1 MKLGRLGG
9 PISLRGPSPMLRIR
23 VKIPVDLKILPFIPW
38 CLEAPHAPDKRSS
51 YLLTNN
57 QKIELS
63 SWSHLLK
70 TRAIEHP
77 LYRACTIPQCN
88 SYMNSLKQVFSEN
101 GMPLGK
107 IWKLHLMLLF
117 IYNYITF
124 ICTVIIICLVRRR
137 SGVIASV
144 QNRSDF
150 SVSLFSSLVV
160 SSIKAFT
167 IYISFTKQ
175 IKIYMFYSLYFSWKF
190 LKENSKT

>member
-1 MKLGRLGG
+1 M
-9 PISLRGPSPMLRIR
+9 
-23 VKIPVDLKILPFIPW
+23 
-38 CLEAPHAPDKRSS
+38 
-51 YLLTNN
+51 
-57 QKIELS
+57 S

-88 SYMNSLKQVFSEN
+88 SYMNSLKMVFSEN

-150 SVSLFSSLVV
+150 SVSVFSNLVV
-160 SSIKAFT
+160 SSMKAFT
-167 IYISFTKQ
+167 IYIPFTK
-175 IKIYMFYSLYFSWKF
+175 KSKF
-190 LKENSKT
+190 TCFIIFTLLENF

>member
-1 MKLGRLGG
+1 MKVEYIIWRIEFLVT
-9 PISLRGPSPMLRIR
+9 PI
-23 VKIPVDLKILPFIPW
+23 
-38 CLEAPHAPDKRSS
+38 
-51 YLLTNN
+51 
-57 QKIELS
+57 
-63 SWSHLLK
+63 K
-70 TRAIEHP
+70 TRPIEHP